1 MLYIYHQIPIYIYI
15 YVCTL
20 RVKKSKHHIYI
31 YIKIIYIIYTYH
43 IDVWPVPPKVMDADS
58 NVSPT
63 VNRGRKRQSLAAG
76 SLPAPLSLPEASE
89 DEACKEKEMKR
100 LQRLGRKARNGG
112 MCHFVSFF
120 IIFSCFVHVFFMFVS
135 WLFNGYFH
143 LFPIVFWAKVRSRLI
158 IEVF

>member
-1 MLYIYHQIPIYIYI
+1 
-15 YVCTL
+15 
-20 RVKKSKHHIYI
+20 
-31 YIKIIYIIYTYH
+31 
-43 IDVWPVPPKVMDADS
+43 MDADS

-100 LQRLGRKARNGG
+100 LQRLGGKARNGTEWRN
-112 MCHFVSFF
+112 VSFCCIF
-120 IIFSCFVHVFFMFVS
+120 YHFFIFSRVFHVCLMAFQ
-135 WLFNGYFH
+135 W

-158 IEVF
+158 MEVF